1 MPSVLTSESQVRD
14 SERQAVRALW
24 RRIVPAALAGLFLAE
39 LFVMR
44 LFDLLGWH
52 EGLVVGLMDAALLAL
67 LVLPGLY
74 LVVLRPVTRLAA
86 QLAAATADAR
96 FRGVV
101 EAASD
106 AILIGDRSGR
116 IRFANP
122 AALELLGF
130 SAGELDG
137 AEIALLV
144 PEALRA
150 RHVEGMRRYLET
162 GEARVVGQGPVQ
174 MEARAKDGQ
183 HIPVEITLSAPT
195 LRKEGL
201 LVAVVRDLRQRQ
213 RLALYEAILPT
224 CCVCG
229 RIRDDIGV
237 ERGSGHWDKL
247 ESYVQR
253 HSPARLS
260 HTWCPECMGE
270 YRRKQGLPPRP
281 EGTPTQIA

>member
-1 MPSVLTSESQVRD
+1 MPPVLTSESQVRE

-24 RRIVPAALAGLFLAE
+24 RRIVPASLIGVLLAE
-39 LFVMR
+39 LFVMKV
-44 LFDLLGWH
+44 LDLLGWR
-52 EGLVVGLMDAALLAL
+52 GGFVAALFDAALLAL

-74 LVVLRPVTRLAA
+74 LVVLRPVSRLAA
-86 QLAAATADAR
+86 QLATATADAR

-106 AILIGDRSGR
+106 AILVGDRSGR

-130 SAGELDG
+130 AAGELDG
-137 AEIALLV
+137 AEIARLV
-144 PEALRA
+144 PEDLRA
-150 RHVEGMRRYLET
+150 RHVEGMRRYLAT

-183 HIPVEITLSAPT
+183 LIPVELTLSAPT

-201 LVAVVRDLRQRQ
+201 LVAVLRDVRQRR

-229 RIRDDIGV
+229 RIRDDTGV

-253 HSPARLS
+253 HSAARLS
-260 HTWCPECMGE
+260 HTWCPECAVE
-270 YRRKQGLPPRP
+270 YRRQQGLKPR
-281 EGTPTQIA
+281 A